1 MYGTNIK
8 RIREKKNITQEGLAK
23 SLGVSR
29 QAVCM
34 WETGKRELKATTLNK
49 IAQILSV
56 PAGALLREEIALTRS
71 TALRVNPEQTKCV
84 EGLTRKGDVMKET
97 IMALT
102 KRRGKEEGIMKK
114 SQSKATFTLMAPKAG
129 KVSVTGSF
137 NSWDKSGTPL
147 KKDKSGV
154 WATDLSLKPGRYEYK
169 YIVDGQWWTDPANRN
184 TARNSYGTENSVIEI
199 KG

>member
-1 MYGTNIK
+1 
-8 RIREKKNITQEGLAK
+8 
-23 SLGVSR
+23 
-29 QAVCM
+29 
-34 WETGKRELKATTLNK
+34 
-49 IAQILSV
+49 
-56 PAGALLREEIALTRS
+56 
-71 TALRVNPEQTKCV
+71 
-84 EGLTRKGDVMKET
+84 
-97 IMALT
+97 
-102 KRRGKEEGIMKK
+102 MKK